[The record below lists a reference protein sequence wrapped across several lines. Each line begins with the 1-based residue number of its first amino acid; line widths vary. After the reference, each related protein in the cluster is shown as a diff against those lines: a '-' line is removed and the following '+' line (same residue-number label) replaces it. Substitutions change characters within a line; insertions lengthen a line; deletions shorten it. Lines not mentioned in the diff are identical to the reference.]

1 MSEEATGGDRVI
13 AAKWGED
20 GTVEGI
26 LQPPVMDEPRCVR
39 DDNGNNLYVGRIL
52 YRFPTV
58 PKRINVA
65 VNPEELTILQVVI
78 EREGVSLTEA
88 VRRLIGYGEV
98 VYRAVREEGAEVL
111 LKTAESTREVVIL

>member
-1 MSEEATGGDRVI
+1 MSDEATAGDRVI

-26 LQPPVMDEPRCVR
+26 LQPPAMDEPRCVR
-39 DDNGNNLYVGRIL
+39 DDNGNDLYVGRVL
-52 YRFPTV
+52 HRFV